1 MKTKR
6 LLQCA
11 VIAGAG
17 FLLCAG
23 LLFGCRKNNGTS
35 GSVETDD
42 TDLYIIDMQ
51 PAGELPA
58 AVKYPSVYVQ
68 FSKPVVAVSVLGEP
82 SDTSEY
88 MSITPPLKGV
98 YRWYGTSLLCFESS
112 DPVIA
117 QREYTVT
124 IPESVKSVDGTRVT
138 GQLEYHFHTEELSML
153 NIIPGYE
160 TVQAGGFVDT
170 NNMLP
175 EEARSIGVMFS
186 YPVQPETI
194 SQSIAV
200 TALLPETDDGSSG
213 GSVLLPF
220 SASLPDKEQPEL
232 LLLALKEAPP
242 ENAEIVVTLEEGA
255 RSEPEA
261 LPVSKDKS
269 FSFHTLQD
277 FHLVSVSPGRTSSRY
292 SNPVEFYFSHRLDE
306 NADLSKIKVRTE
318 PEMPVSADNLAVS
331 GRTLI
336 VHGLPVD
343 FEQTYTIS
351 LQGELADAYNRV
363 NTISAG
369 PETVRV
375 PKADSYAA
383 FKDSGF
389 KILENQFEPKLV
401 FEHQNALVG
410 SFYRV
415 NALTGAKADME
426 PDRVRFEKDSF
437 PENTRILQPVEL
449 RPYLTETNNG
459 KLSGAVEF
467 HAEIVCD
474 YDYPWSDKK
483 TYTYTNEQIIQVTD
497 LGMTVRYGAG
507 RAAVLVSSLST
518 GKPVEGAVVSA
529 YITKYS
535 LKDEDVITLNN
546 PVAQSTTNSGGL
558 AVITLPVVSD
568 SDTDN
573 VYFRAEKDGDTV
585 IFNPSAYGNRIWGS
599 YIRAADVDLGY
610 PLRTTKVAFMFTDRG
625 LYKPGETLRVRGIDR
640 NLCKGEYSPY
650 SGSGKLV
657 IREAKWNGETILTQ
671 WEDVSETGGFTST
684 FQLPADMKPGSYYIT
699 YSRSDSEVTRIPFT
713 VSYFERLRFESS
725 VSMPDL
731 TYISGDMV
739 SAGISASYLGGGS
752 LAGVSWSGSWY
763 REPVSFRPEGSA
775 YDNFIFGPQRGYD
788 GRTALTT
795 GSGALDGNGS
805 ASASQL
811 SGGEKTAGSPYLYRF
826 ESTVT
831 DAGGQAVSAFGS
843 AVVHPAQ
850 YYIGVSKPKGVNGFP
865 KKGQQIDF
873 DFVLVTPDSTA
884 PGSDCFPANKA
895 GQAITAELLRED
907 WKKVQQVGL
916 NGNLITRYVREMV
929 SEEKKTVPLSET
941 GSFSMTPPKAGA
953 YIVRLTAEDSK
964 SRQIITERSFYVS
977 GSDWSYYYG
986 DSSDEIPLIADKTL
1000 YNVGDTAQIMLQSPL
1015 PAGTYLMTVERETIF
1030 SEKVFHLDEPTTVL
1044 EVPIDEKYLPVVY
1057 VAVSSYSVRTKEPDH
1072 DFSSRDMDKPK
1083 GYFGSVAL
1091 HVDTSPKEFDITVI
1105 QDKVSYRP
1113 GEKATFTLTATKDGK
1128 PLPGAELTLMAVDR
1142 GVIDL
1147 INYHVP
1153 DPVEFFYDEYRFP
1166 SRVAGDDSRS
1176 LLIDPVTY
1184 EVRNLYGGDEGGDKL
1199 NERKNFDP
1207 TAVFEPV
1214 LVTGSD
1220 GTVTCSFE
1228 LPDNLTEYRVTV
1240 IGMKDDLFARTEDKL
1255 TVNNPLSARDVLPR
1269 RLREGD
1275 VSDIGVVISNLDGK
1289 DHTATIT
1296 MEITSGSETAAA
1308 DAEEAGTAVKAG
1320 KASVSGTAVK
1330 TVTVPAGRT
1339 VPALFDMK
1347 AENNGMVTVSFTVKS
1362 DVLNERIIKPLEIER
1377 PLIYETVTT
1386 VGEVSSGSVEEKG
1399 RASAKEHIIL
1409 PSGITAENDASVY
1422 VSLDPTRLGTLTEA
1436 VSYVFRYPYGCL
1448 EQRCSAMI
1456 PLLYFSDYI
1465 DVFGLESEVSNPRQ
1479 VIETE
1484 IKDWGTTQKSDGGF
1498 PYWKNSSDASLAASL
1513 RFAELIAGSL
1523 EQNILVDR
1531 NIDIDALIGYIL
1543 DARQDEY
1550 LSKNTYFQAYS
1561 LYILQKLGYR
1571 VTSSAIQKVYNMEG
1585 SGFSEKA
1592 LCGLMY
1598 LSAGDKTCAQTV
1610 AEEIRAHCR
1619 PTTRGIDITDP
1630 EFNSSPWMYFN
1641 DESERNALLLQFFTA
1656 LDYSDS
1662 INGRLLHNLLELQRA
1677 GNGYWKN
1684 TASTARVLEAVAY
1697 YIEANNL
1704 ENLDFTGIAELD
1716 GKEIMKESFKGAAAK
1731 PEAVI
1736 LPVNDL
1742 IVSGIPAGKEVPFE
1756 FSKNGRGSMFYTLSM
1771 KYPLPYE
1778 QQYARD
1784 EGLSVFVD
1792 ITDVATGKTV
1802 TGNQLESGKIYR
1814 VRATVSTTKDRTFV
1828 ALRVPIPSGAEV
1840 LNAAFA
1846 TTAQFAGTALA
1857 EQEADDGRSV
1867 YERYNF
1873 GLSSQEIYDNEVR
1886 YFWDAFRK
1894 GRQQVEFMFRTVR
1907 IGEFNVPSAT
1917 AECMYEPE
1925 IFGRSKGGV
1934 FVIAE

>member
-1 MKTKR
+1 MDWCKMRR
-6 LLQCA
+6 LIRCFVA
-11 VIAGAG
+11 VLLCVG
-17 FLLCAG
+17 FLLS
-23 LLFGCRKNNGTS
+23 GCNKNNGTS
-35 GSVETDD
+35 GGVETDD
-42 TDLYIIDMQ
+42 TELYIIDMQ

-124 IPESVKSVDGTRVT
+124 IPESVKSVDGTRVS

-170 NNMLP
+170 YNMLP

-186 YPVQPETI
+186 YPVKPETI
-194 SQSIAV
+194 SKSIDV
-200 TALLPETDDGSSG
+200 TAGADYGEEG
-213 GSVLLPF
+213 GDVALVF
-220 SASLPDKEQPEL
+220 SASTPDKERPEL
-232 LLLALKEAPP
+232 LLLTLKEALP
-242 ENAEIVVTLEEGA
+242 ENANITVTMKKGA
-255 RSEPEA
+255 RSEPDA
-261 LPVSKDKS
+261 LPVSEAKS

-277 FHLVSVSPGRTSSRY
+277 FHPVSVIPGRTTSQY
-292 SNPVEFYFSHRLDE
+292 SNPVEFSFSHRIDE
-306 NADLSKIKVRTE
+306 NTDLTKLTVITE

-331 GRTLI
+331 GNRII

-351 LQGELADAYNRV
+351 MEGEITDTYNRM

-383 FKDSGF
+383 FKDAGF

-401 FEHQNALVG
+401 FEHQNAYNG

-415 NALTGAKADME
+415 KALTGSKAGSGSDW
-426 PDRVRFEKDSF
+426 VRFGRDSF
-437 PENTRILQPVEL
+437 PENTRILHSVEL
-449 RPYLTETNNG
+449 RPYLTENNG
-459 KLSGAVEF
+459 KLTGAVKF
-467 HAEIVCD
+467 HAEIICD
-474 YDYPWSDKK
+474 SPWPDYI
-483 TYTYTNEQIIQVTD
+483 TYTHRNQQIIQVTD
-497 LGMTVRYGAG
+497 LGMTVRYGYN
-507 RAAVLVSSLST
+507 RAVVLVSSLST
-518 GKPVEGAVVSA
+518 GKPVEGAVVSM
-529 YITKYS
+529 YS
-535 LKDEDVITLNN
+535 RSRIDYEDVVNISDK
-546 PVAQSTTNSGGL
+546 PVQQSVTDSNGL
-558 AVITLPVVSD
+558 AVLTAIPSGIFSNLI
-568 SDTDN
+568 
-573 VYFRAEKDGDTV
+573 YFQAYKDGDSV
-585 IFNPSAYGNRIWGS
+585 IFSPSGNRLWG
-599 YIRAADVDLGY
+599 IAARRGSATSALHSKEV
-610 PLRTTKVAFMFTDRG
+610 TFMFTDRG

-640 NLCKGEYSPY
+640 DLCKGKYSPY

-657 IREAKWNGETILTQ
+657 IREAKWDGETVMSRR
-671 WEDVSETGGFTST
+671 EKVSETGGFTST
-684 FQLPADMKPGSYYIT
+684 FQLPADIKPGSYYIT

-795 GSGALDGNGS
+795 SSGALDGNGS

-831 DAGGQAVSAFGS
+831 DAGGQAVSASGS

-850 YYIGVSKPKGVNGFP
+850 YYIGVSKPKGVDGFP
-865 KKGQQIDF
+865 KKGQKLDF
-873 DFVLVTPDSTA
+873 DFALVSPDSAA
-884 PGSDCFPANKA
+884 PGRDCFPANKA
-895 GQAITAELLRED
+895 GQSITAELLRED

-953 YIVRLTAEDSK
+953 YIVRLSAEDSK
-964 SRQIITERSFYVS
+964 SRQIITERSFYAS

-1000 YNVGDTAQIMLQSPL
+1000 YDVGDTARIMLQSPL

-1044 EVPIDEKYLPVVY
+1044 EVPVDESYLPVVY
-1057 VAVSSYSVRTKEPDH
+1057 VTVSSYSVRTKEPDH

-1083 GYFGSVAL
+1083 GYFGAVAL
-1091 HVDTSPKEFDITVI
+1091 HVDTAPKEFDITVT
-1105 QDKVSYRP
+1105 QDKASYRP
-1113 GEKATFTLTATKDGK
+1113 GDTATFTLTATKDGK
-1128 PLPGAELTLMAVDR
+1128 PLPRAELTLMAVDR

-1153 DPVEFFYDEYRFP
+1153 DPVEFFYDERMFP
-1166 SRVAGDDSRS
+1166 SCVDGEDSRS

-1199 NERKNFDP
+1199 NERRNFDP

-1220 GTVTCSFE
+1220 GTVTWSFK

-1275 VSDIGVVISNLDGK
+1275 VSDIGVVISNLDEK

-1296 MEITSGSETAAA
+1296 MEITSGSETAAVE
-1308 DAEEAGTAVKAG
+1308 AEEAGAAVKAG

-1386 VGEVSSGSVEEKG
+1386 IGEVSSGSVEEKG
-1399 RASAKEHIIL
+1399 RASVKEHIIL

-1465 DVFGLESEVSNPRQ
+1465 DVFGLESEVSNPRRL
-1479 VIETE
+1479 IEKE
-1484 IKDWGTTQKSDGGF
+1484 IKDWSKTQKSAGGF
-1498 PYWKNSSDASLAASL
+1498 PYWKNSSLASMAPSL
-1513 RFAELIAGSL
+1513 RFAELIAGAL
-1523 EQNILVDR
+1523 EKDIHVDR

-1550 LSKNTYFQAYS
+1550 LSKSTYFQTYS

-1571 VTSSAIQKVYNMEG
+1571 VTSSLIQKVYDMEG
-1585 SGFSEKA
+1585 AGFSEKA

-1598 LSAGDKTCAQTV
+1598 LSAGDKTGAQTV

-1641 DESERNALLLQFFTA
+1641 DESEQNALLLQFFTA

-1662 INGRLLHNLLELQRA
+1662 INRRLLHNLLALQRA

-1716 GKEIMKESFKGAAAK
+1716 GKEIMEESFKGAAAK
-1731 PEAVI
+1731 PEEVI
-1736 LPVNDL
+1736 LPVNEL
-1742 IVSGIPAGKEVPFE
+1742 IASGIPAGKEVPFE

-1802 TGNQLESGKIYR
+1802 TGNHLESGKIYR
-1814 VRATVSTTKDRTFV
+1814 ARATVSTTKDRTFV

-1857 EQEADDGRSV
+1857 EQEEDDGRSP
-1867 YERYNF
+1867 YERFNF

-1907 IGEFNVPSAT
+1907 NGEFNVPSAT

-1934 FVIAE
+1934 FAISE

>member
-1 MKTKR
+1 MR
-6 LLQCA
+6 CA
-11 VIAGAG
+11 VIVATG
-17 FLLCAG
+17 FLLCIG
-23 LLFGCRKNNGTS
+23 VLFGCKKKN
-35 GSVETDD
+35 ETAQAVKNPD

-68 FSKPVVAVSVLGEP
+68 FSQPMISVSVLGEP
-82 SDTSEY
+82 SDTSKY

-112 DPVIA
+112 EPVIA
-117 QREYTVT
+117 QRDYTVT
-124 IPESVKSVDGTRVT
+124 IPNSVKSVEGIRVS

-153 NIIPGYE
+153 NIIPGYQ
-160 TVQAGGFVDT
+160 TVQAGDLVDT
-170 NNMLP
+170 ENMLP

-194 SQSIAV
+194 SKFMEV
-200 TALLPETDDGSSG
+200 TAETDYGAEEGSHVTLS
-213 GSVLLPF
+213 F
-220 SASLPDKEQPEL
+220 SASTPDNEQPEL
-232 LLLALKEAPP
+232 LLLTLKEAPP
-242 ENAEIVVTLEEGA
+242 QNAKITVTMKEGA

-261 LPVSKDKS
+261 LPVSAHTS
-269 FSFHTLQD
+269 FSFHTLQN
-277 FHLVSVSPGRTSSRY
+277 FQLVSVSPGRTSSWY
-292 SNPVEFYFSHRLDE
+292 SNPVNFTFSHQIDE
-306 NADLSKIKVRTE
+306 NTDLSKITVRTE
-318 PEMPVSADNLAVS
+318 PAMSVSTDNLAVF
-331 GRTLI
+331 GKMLV

-343 FEQTYTIS
+343 FGQTYTID
-351 LQGELADAYNRV
+351 LEGEITDIYDRV
-363 NTISAG
+363 STVSSG
-369 PETVRV
+369 PETIKV
-375 PKADSYAA
+375 PKADSYVT

-401 FEHQNALVG
+401 FEHQNAHPG
-410 SFYRV
+410 SFYSIRSL
-415 NALTGAKADME
+415 NESKIQMMPG
-426 PDRVRFEKDSF
+426 RVRFEKDSF

-449 RPYLTETNNG
+449 RPYLTENNNG
-459 KLSGAVEF
+459 KLSGAVKF
-467 HAEIVCD
+467 HAEITCD
-474 YDYPWSDKK
+474 YESPWSDKK
-483 TYTYTNEQIIQVTD
+483 TYTYTNEQIVQVTD

-507 RAAVLVSSLST
+507 KAAVLVSSLST

-529 YITKYS
+529 YITKYY

-568 SDTDN
+568 SDADN

-585 IFNPSAYGNRIWGS
+585 IFRPYGNRIWGS

-610 PLRTTKVAFMFTDRG
+610 PLRTTNVAFMFTDRG
-625 LYKPGETLRVRGIDR
+625 LYKPGETMRVRGIDR
-640 NLCKGEYSPY
+640 NLRMGTYSPY
-650 SGSGKLV
+650 SGPCKLV
-657 IREAKWNGETILTQ
+657 IRESKWKGETIMTQ
-671 WEDVSETGGFTST
+671 RGTVSETGGFTST
-684 FQLPADMKPGSYYIT
+684 FQLPADLKPGTYDILYY
-699 YSRSDSEVTRIPFT
+699 RSDYEIARISFT

-739 SAGISASYLGGGS
+739 SADISASYLGGGS
-752 LAGVSWSGSWY
+752 MAGVSWAGSWY

-775 YDNFIFGPQRGYD
+775 YDNFTFGPQRGYD

-805 ASASQL
+805 ASTSQL
-811 SGGEKTAGSPYLYRF
+811 SGGEKTAGIPYLYRL

-831 DAGGQAVSAFGS
+831 DAGGQAISASGS

-850 YYIGVSKPKGVNGFP
+850 YYIGVSRPKNVKGFP
-865 KKGQQIDF
+865 KKGEKLDF
-873 DFVLVTPDSTA
+873 DFVLVTPDSST
-884 PGSDCFPANKA
+884 PGSTCFPP
-895 GQAITAELLRED
+895 QQSDQTITAELLRED

-929 SEEKKTVPLSET
+929 SEEKKAVSLSGQ
-941 GSFSMTPPKAGA
+941 GSLSVTPPKAGA
-953 YIVRLTAEDSK
+953 YILRLTTEDSK
-964 SRQIITERSFYVS
+964 ARQIITERSFYVS

-986 DSSDEIPLIADKTL
+986 NSSDEIPLIADKTL

-1044 EVPIDEKYLPVVY
+1044 EVPIDKKYLPVVY
-1057 VAVSSYSVRTKEPDH
+1057 VAVSSYSVRTKKPDH

-1091 HVDTSPKEFDITVI
+1091 HVDTAPKEFDIAVT
-1105 QDKVSYRP
+1105 QDKASYRP

-1153 DPVEFFYDEYRFP
+1153 DPIEFFYDESLFP
-1166 SRVAGDDSRS
+1166 SRVAGEDSRS
-1176 LLIDPVTY
+1176 LLMDPVTY
-1184 EVRNLYGGDEGGDKL
+1184 EVRNLYGGDQGGNKL
-1199 NERKNFDP
+1199 NERKNFEP

-1214 LVTGSD
+1214 LVTGRD

-1240 IGMKDDLFARTEDKL
+1240 IGMKDDCFARTEDKM
-1255 TVNNPLSARDVLPR
+1255 TVNNPLSVRDVLPR

-1275 VSDIGVVISNLDGK
+1275 VSDIGVVISNLDNK

-1296 MEITSGSETAAA
+1296 MEITAGSETA
-1308 DAEEAGTAVKAG
+1308 EATAKETGTAIKAG
-1320 KASVSGTAVK
+1320 KASVTGTTVK
-1330 TVTVPAGRT
+1330 TVAVPAGTT

-1347 AENNGMVTVSFTVKS
+1347 AENNGVVTLSFTVKS

-1386 VGEVSSGSVEEKG
+1386 IGEVSSGNVKEKG
-1399 RASAKEHIIL
+1399 KASVKEHIIL
-1409 PSGITAENDASVY
+1409 PSGVTAENDASIY
-1422 VSLDPTRLGTLTEA
+1422 VCLDPTRLGTLTEA
-1436 VSYVFRYPYGCL
+1436 VSYVFHYPYGCL

-1465 DVFGLESEVSNPRQ
+1465 DVFGLESEVSDPRRL
-1479 VIETE
+1479 IEKE
-1484 IKDWGTTQKSDGGF
+1484 IQDWSTTQKSDGGF
-1498 PYWKNSSDASLAASL
+1498 PYWKNSSFSALAPTL
-1513 RFAELIAGSL
+1513 RFAELIAGAL
-1523 EQNILVDR
+1523 EKDIRVDR
-1531 NIDIDALIGYIL
+1531 NIDIDALIRYIL
-1543 DARQDEY
+1543 DARKDDY
-1550 LSKNTYFQAYS
+1550 LSENTYFQAYS

-1571 VTSSAIQKVYNMEG
+1571 VTSSTIQKVYDMDG
-1585 SGFSEKA
+1585 AGFSEKA

-1598 LSAGDKTCAQTV
+1598 LTARDKTGAQTV
-1610 AEEIRAHCR
+1610 AKEIRSHSR

-1630 EFNSSPWMYFN
+1630 QFDSSPWMYFN
-1641 DESERNALLLQFFTA
+1641 DESEQNALLLQFFTA
-1656 LDYSDS
+1656 LDYADG
-1662 INGRLLHNLLELQRA
+1662 INGRLLFNLLELQQA

-1684 TASTARVLEAVAY
+1684 TASTARVLEAISAY
-1697 YIEANNL
+1697 IKANNL
-1704 ENLDFTGIAELD
+1704 ENLNFTGIAELD
-1716 GKEIMKESFKGAAAK
+1716 GKEIVKQSFKGAASK
-1731 PEAVI
+1731 PEEVS
-1736 LPVNDL
+1736 LSVTDL
-1742 IVSGIPAGKEVPFE
+1742 VDSGISAKKEVPFE
-1756 FSKNGRGSMFYTLSM
+1756 FSKNGTGSMFYTLSM
-1771 KYPLPYE
+1771 KYPLPYDK
-1778 QQYARD
+1778 QFARD
-1784 EGLSVFVD
+1784 EGVSVFVD
-1792 ITDVATGKTV
+1792 ITDVVTGKTV
-1802 TGNQLESGKIYR
+1802 TDNQLESGKIYR
-1814 VRATVSTTKDRTFV
+1814 ARVTVSTTKDRTFV
-1828 ALRVPIPSGAEV
+1828 ALRVPIPSGAEI

-1846 TTAQFAGTALA
+1846 TTTQFAGTALA
-1857 EQEADDGRSV
+1857 EQEQGEDDKRSV

-1886 YFWDAFRK
+1886 YFWDVFPK
-1894 GRQQVEFMFRTVR
+1894 GRQQVEFMFRAVR
-1907 IGEFNVPSAT
+1907 NGEFNVPSAT

-1934 FVIAE
+1934 FVISK